1 MACGPLLLSKFWVD
15 MMYIVNEND
24 LEKQIYIPTYFQL
37 KQIYLRRKKKK
48 KEEGE
53 RRQKEG
59 REKRKKKKFHFSTLK
74 AKSQNKVG
82 KSWLLIYIFTK
93 AMSKNFKE
101 IKQLSFVEC
110 RIRKV

>member
-1 MACGPLLLSKFWVD
+1 

-24 LEKQIYIPTYFQL
+24 LEKQIYIPTSFPIKTNISQ
-37 KQIYLRRKKKK
+37 KEKKEKKKK
-48 KEEGE
+48 K
-53 RRQKEG
+53 G
-59 REKRKKKKFHFSTLK
+59 REDKRKGGRREKKKKFHFSTLK

>member
-1 MACGPLLLSKFWVD
+1 

-24 LEKQIYIPTYFQL
+24 LEKQIYIPTSFPIKTNISQEE
-37 KQIYLRRKKKK
+37 KKKK
-48 KEEGE
+48 
-53 RRQKEG
+53 RG
-59 REKRKKKKFHFSTLK
+59 REDKRKGGRREKKKKFHFSTLK

-93 AMSKNFKE
+93 ATSKNFKE